1 MCIRDSSKIHQCTS
15 ATDITAVWCAGG
27 ICGETRGG
35 ATISQCSSTG
45 DIVTESCVGGIVGR
59 MLYSIVTQCYSS
71 GLAQAF
77 PMKVANPAGGIAGFV
92 DPSPT
97 AVISYCYSDCEIS
110 AQNQVGGIMG
120 FANKAT
126 GITVTHCVAWNR
138 KLFSNGAPKSGRIC
152 GRFNKNE
159 ANNCYANP
167 NMECRFSANTPAIV
181 DEQIPNYAA
190 QNFGADR
197 YNGLSTMST
206 PIDAAKALSWDESIW
221 NLAGEKPGL
230 VWMLD

>member
-1 MCIRDSSKIHQCTS
+1 M
-15 ATDITAVWCAGG
+15 
-27 ICGETRGG
+27 
-35 ATISQCSSTG
+35 
-45 DIVTESCVGGIVGR
+45 
-59 MLYSIVTQCYSS
+59 
-71 GLAQAF
+71 
-77 PMKVANPAGGIAGFV
+77 
-92 DPSPT
+92 
-97 AVISYCYSDCEIS
+97 
-110 AQNQVGGIMG
+110 
-120 FANKAT
+120 
-126 GITVTHCVAWNR
+126 AWNR

-206 PIDAAKALSWDESIW
+206 PIDAAKALSWDE
-221 NLAGEKPGL
+221 
-230 VWMLD
+230 